1 MAEKKRLPPWE
12 EAKLVFKMQEAT
24 RKRKL
29 LEKDMQQRQGWAK
42 SVAKAGRRRRRS
54 LATLYY
60 SKDRS
65 PSLFSTSRACSVIHL
80 LGFPASSSCKDLSLP
95 HPWVMSSRSSGR
107 ETNSP
112 PCIA

>member
-42 SVAKAGRRRRRS
+42 RVGPNTSDELEENRKRLRALQKRVDDED
-54 LATLYY
+54 
-60 SKDRS
+60 DR
-65 PSLFSTSRACSVIHL
+65 
-80 LGFPASSSCKDLSLP
+80 
-95 HPWVMSSRSSGR
+95 
-107 ETNSP
+107 
-112 PCIA
+112 